1 MFKEAF
7 ITVLCFI
14 GIYVIFRILIY
25 KNELL
30 AKRLIIGGLLLT
42 LLMNIAYNAR
52 VFFPTFAL
60 DETAYLG

>member
-14 GIYVIFRILIY
+14 GIYVIFRILIH

-30 AKRLIIGGLLLT
+30 AKRLIVAGLT
-42 LLMNIAYNAR
+42 LTLFLNIGYNVHALFAGLGLDR
-52 VFFPTFAL
+52 VN
-60 DETAYLG
+60 